1 MTFDGVFARQ
11 EEEMMLLTTNIVDLR
26 QWYERVF
33 NDLHRTDGW
42 CQTIFPHP

>member
-1 MTFDGVFARQ
+1 
-11 EEEMMLLTTNIVDLR
+11 MMLLTTNMVDLR

-42 CQTIFPHP
+42 R